1 MTTTTTDY
9 ISTLSLNV
17 MIAGI
22 IAILITLFTGIYNR
36 GSLIGTMLGYSL
48 VVISIVFLVAIQSNK
63 PGATASS
70 MLFTS
75 GPFLIMIASII
86 YLLYLLGKYFDDIT
100 SGHVSQYYS
109 TFSTLFLVFTLMQ
122 VWLYSNNKN
131 DSKAI
136 NMVMYLL
143 GIINII
149 FALTLG
155 TILAYFS
162 TDG

>member
-1 MTTTTTDY
+1 
-9 ISTLSLNV
+9 

-36 GSLIGTMLGYSL
+36 GSLIGTMFGYSL
-48 VVISIVFLVAIQSNK
+48 VAISIVFFVAIQSNK

-75 GPFLIMIASII
+75 GPFLIMIASIL
-86 YLLYLLGKYFDDIT
+86 YLLYLLGKYFNEIT

-109 TFSTLFLVFTLMQ
+109 TFSTLFLIFTLMQ
-122 VWLYSNNKN
+122 VWLYSTNKT
-131 DSKAI
+131 DSKAVK
-136 NMVMYLL
+136 MVMYLL
-143 GIINII
+143 GIINVV
-149 FALTLG
+149 FAMTLG

>member
-1 MTTTTTDY
+1 MMTSTTDY
-9 ISTLSLNV
+9 ISTISLNV

-36 GSLIGTMLGYSL
+36 GSLIGTMFGYSL
-48 VVISIVFLVAIQSNK
+48 VAISIVFFVAIQSNK

-75 GPFLIMIASII
+75 GPFLIMIASIL
-86 YLLYLLGKYFDDIT
+86 YLLYLLGKYFNEIT

-109 TFSTLFLVFTLMQ
+109 TFSTLFLSFTLMQ
-122 VWLYSNNKN
+122 VWLYSTNKTE
-131 DSKAI
+131 SKAVK
-136 NMVMYLL
+136 MVMYLL
-143 GIINII
+143 GIINVV
-149 FALTLG
+149 FAMTLG

>member
-1 MTTTTTDY
+1 
-9 ISTLSLNV
+9 

-48 VVISIVFLVAIQSNK
+48 VAISIVFFVAIQSNK

-75 GPFLIMIASII
+75 GPFLIMIVSIL
-86 YLLYLLGKYFDDIT
+86 YLLYLLGKYFNEIT

-122 VWLYSNNKN
+122 VWLHSTNKT
-131 DSKAI
+131 DSKAVK
-136 NMVMYLL
+136 MVMYLL
-143 GIINII
+143 GIINVV
-149 FALTLG
+149 FAMTLG